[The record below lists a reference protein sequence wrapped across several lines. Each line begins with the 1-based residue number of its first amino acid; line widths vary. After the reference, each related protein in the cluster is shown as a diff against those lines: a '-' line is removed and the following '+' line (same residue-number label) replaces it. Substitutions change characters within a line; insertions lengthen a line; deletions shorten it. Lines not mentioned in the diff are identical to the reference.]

1 MPEESVL
8 GMSLAKWVEANVID
22 PLTEGRHSLL
32 RETALE
38 LARKHPQQ
46 RPEGTVASQV
56 AASLHLYPVA
66 LVALTALLHIRLH
79 KIDMASL
86 IKAPDELFL
95 SEEEWVG
102 KSLKEQRKNQLLEEA
117 DKEKVDDGDTMEVEE
132 PEQTWVGVDASLV
145 KDRVNGRLG
154 TYDQE
159 GPEELNEVLD
169 YVANVIVK
177 LDQKV
182 RSGELHGMAKPIA
195 TADTQSTLKSEP
207 EDTPNGQSETFP
219 SSTPA
224 PTTDTTS
231 AEDPTIRNLRLNL
244 LALAKRAPLDTIA
257 RLPKDLVPEHIRHFV
272 PTLGSSG

>member
-1 MPEESVL
+1 
-8 GMSLAKWVEANVID
+8 MSLGKWVESNVVD
-22 PLTEGRHSLL
+22 PLTEDRHSLL

-38 LARKHPQQ
+38 LARPHPQQ
-46 RPEGTVASQV
+46 HPEGIVASQV
-56 AASLHLYPVA
+56 AASLHLYPLA
-66 LVALTALLHIRLH
+66 LVALSALLHIQLH

-102 KSLKEQRKNQLLEEA
+102 KSLKEQKKNMLSEEV
-117 DKEKVDDGDTMEVEE
+117 DKEKVDDGDAMEVEE

-145 KDRVNGRLG
+145 KDRVNGRLN

-159 GPEELNEVLD
+159 GPEELSEVLD

-177 LDQKV
+177 LDQKI
-182 RSGELHGMAKPIA
+182 RTGELYGTVKPPA
-195 TADTQSTLKSEP
+195 TADLRSQDHPTLKSES
-207 EDTPNGQSETFP
+207 EDAPNGISETS
-219 SSTPA
+219 SSTQA
-224 PTTDTTS
+224 TTPTRATTPV
-231 AEDPTIRNLRLNL
+231 EDPMMRNLRLNL